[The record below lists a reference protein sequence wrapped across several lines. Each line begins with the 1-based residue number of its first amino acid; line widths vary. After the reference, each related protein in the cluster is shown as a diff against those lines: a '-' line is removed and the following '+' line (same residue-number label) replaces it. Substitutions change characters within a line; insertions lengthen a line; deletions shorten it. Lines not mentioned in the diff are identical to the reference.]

1 MPVAAVPV
9 TPLVCQVNANEI
21 MGLMTSGN
29 SGDFGGNL
37 NEIHGQSFDKLQEY
51 PTRGKRRNSAK
62 FQEHPFEA
70 NDVKLSLDK

>member
-1 MPVAAVPV
+1 VPVAAVHV

-21 MGLMTSGN
+21 LGLMTSGN

-51 PTRGKRRNSAK
+51 PTRGKRQ
-62 FQEHPFEA
+62 FFPQI
-70 NDVKLSLDK
+70 

>member
-1 MPVAAVPV
+1 
-9 TPLVCQVNANEI
+9 
-21 MGLMTSGN
+21 MTSGN
-29 SGDFGGNL
+29 TGDFGGNL
-37 NEIHGQSFDKLQEY
+37 NKIHGQSFDKLQEY